1 MENNGDLEIG
11 GEKKNKERK
20 IVCAR
25 LVKISRRI
33 SGRLVNKITYDCQRS
48 VSKFLNRAG
57 MAGCGA
63 DDLLCSQPAMSTI
76 YIQRPAAVVQVGL
89 QCLRNGNGTANDL
102 GFTPWNILTKL

>member
-1 MENNGDLEIG
+1 MEKSDLEIG
-11 GEKKNKERK
+11 EKNKEQHISKRK

-25 LVKISRRI
+25 LVKISKGIWR
-33 SGRLVNKITYDCQRS
+33 RLVNKITYDCQRS
-48 VSKFLNRAG
+48 VSKFLNRG

-76 YIQRPAAVVQVGL
+76 YIQPRPVVQVGL

>member
-1 MENNGDLEIG
+1 MERSRNWRKKQGARHLEA
-11 GEKKNKERK
+11 ENRMRTPCKN
-20 IVCAR
+20 IQG
-25 LVKISRRI
+25 ISR
-33 SGRLVNKITYDCQRS
+33 RLVNKITYDCQRS
-48 VSKFLNRAG
+48 VSKFLNRG

-76 YIQRPAAVVQVGL
+76 YIQPRPVVQVGL

>member
-1 MENNGDLEIG
+1 
-11 GEKKNKERK
+11 
-20 IVCAR
+20 
-25 LVKISRRI
+25 
-33 SGRLVNKITYDCQRS
+33 
-48 VSKFLNRAG
+48 